1 MLQPSGPQP
10 PSPWRVPRPE
20 MGRRWERKRSRVETA
35 PGSRGG
41 RRGKAKAK
49 GGCGAV
55 PAAAAAWATGPTR
68 SAQRLSRRS
77 SPASPAFLG
86 ATRRTNPTL
95 PRAGSRGIGSLS
107 HFVPSLLGLLP
118 RCSAGQGE
126 VGARWK
132 LSKDWRAGGEEDE
145 SRVPAAADRGASG
158 KGCVPCPGEGES
170 RRRKPGGV
178 GR

>member
-1 MLQPSGPQP
+1 
-10 PSPWRVPRPE
+10 
-20 MGRRWERKRSRVETA
+20 MGKRWERKRSRVETA

-55 PAAAAAWATGPTR
+55 PAAAAAWAKGPTR
-68 SAQRLSRRS
+68 SAQRRYRRS

-95 PRAGSRGIGSLS
+95 PRAGPRGIGSLS

-118 RCSAGQGE
+118 RRSAGQGE

-145 SRVPAAADRGASG
+145 SRVPAAVDRGASE